1 MPSPSPDLPG
11 RRRRREEPRD
21 EVVARRRGAARDDH
35 PAHRQRGQRRVVRRQ
50 APDGVLRVHLDQVV
64 ELVSADVLRRHAE
77 RLGEA
82 GRRRGRLVPLGWEIE
97 LDPLA
102 GAIASEEAALGVEPR
117 LPRGWQVPL
126 LPQHV
131 SARQGRMA
139 AEGDLDRRR
148 EPAEVEAIGLPHE
161 KRRLG
166 EVHLAGDAL
175 HPACVARRGQ
185 EADRR
190 RVARERRV
198 GERIDLRDPEP
209 HGPEV

>member
-1 MPSPSPDLPG
+1 MTIT
-11 RRRRREEPRD
+11 PRT
-21 EVVARRRGAARDDH
+21 GSAAS
-35 PAHRQRGQRRVVRRQ
+35 RVVRRQ
-50 APDGVLRVHLDQVV
+50 APDGVLGVHLDQVV

-77 RLGEA
+77 RFGEA
-82 GRRRGRLVPLGWEIE
+82 GRRRGRLVPLGREIE

-102 GAIASEEAALGVEPR
+102 GTIPGEEAALGVEPR

-131 SARQGRMA
+131 SARQGRVA
-139 AEGDLDRRR
+139 AEGDLDGRR
-148 EPAEVEAIGLPHE
+148 EPAEVETVVVLHE
-161 KRRLG
+161 ERRLG

-175 HPACVARRGQ
+175 HPAFVARRWQ

-190 RVARERRV
+190 RIARERRV
-198 GERIDLRDPEP
+198 GKRIHLRDPEP